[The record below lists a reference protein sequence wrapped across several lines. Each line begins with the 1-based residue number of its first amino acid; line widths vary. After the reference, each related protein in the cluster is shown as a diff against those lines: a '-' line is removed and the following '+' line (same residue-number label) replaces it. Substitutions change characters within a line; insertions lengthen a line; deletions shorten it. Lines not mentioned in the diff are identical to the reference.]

1 MPPRVRQ
8 NVGRTSH
15 LAVDRVIDDT
25 ARMGYDWISFTTD
38 YGLSDGFP
46 AACEGV
52 IARIAPAARVIH
64 VTHLVPPQDIRRGA
78 GVLAQTVPHLPPAV
92 HLAVVDP
99 GVGTTRRPICVTTDK
114 GVLVGPDNGLLIP
127 AAIALGITAA
137 YELTEY
143 RLNPV
148 SATFHGR
155 DIFAPAAAHLAAG
168 LSPDQLGPE
177 IDLGTLVRLPEPATV
192 ATPGRLATEVLS
204 SDTFGN
210 LQLAAT
216 ALDLAASGAKPRTRV
231 HAQVGDRSVEAVVG
245 QTFADA
251 EPSGAVLL
259 IDSAGH
265 LALAI
270 NGGSAADEL
279 RAGAGS
285 PAIVLVGRAG

>member
-1 MPPRVRQ
+1 
-8 NVGRTSH
+8 
-15 LAVDRVIDDT
+15 
-25 ARMGYDWISFTTD
+25 MGYDWISFTTD
-38 YGLSDGFP
+38 YGLADGFP

-52 IARIAPAARVIH
+52 IARIAPAARIIH

-78 GVLAQTVPHLPPAV
+78 AVLAQTVPHLPPAV

-99 GVGTTRRPICVTTDK
+99 GVGTTRRPIAVTTDT
-114 GVLVGPDNGLLIP
+114 GMLVGPDNGLLIP
-127 AAIALGITAA
+127 AAIALGISAA

-168 LSPDQLGPE
+168 LPPDLLGPE
-177 IDLGTLVRLPEPATV
+177 IDLGTLVRLPEPETV

-216 ALDLAASGAKPRTRV
+216 ALDLAASGAKARTRV

-259 IDSAGH
+259 VDSAGH

-285 PAIVLVGRAG
+285 PAIVLIGR